1 MERRIVEEYALPLKH
16 TFDYVNEKRAKS
28 PRRSWTD
35 DQRLKWSLRYKRCP
49 ICQEKWAKENEIPCT
64 IIKPDWAKYGKGAG
78 IKRNKQIIESCD
90 QCLAFWDGNSK
101 GTASGIKLAEQLKK
115 PIHLILY
122 NTN

>member
-1 MERRIVEEYALPLKH
+1 MKLAVVGSRTFSNYNLLCESIDSLGINISEIVSGGASGA
-16 TFDYVNEKRAKS
+16 D
-28 PRRSWTD
+28 
-35 DQRLKWSLRYKRCP
+35 SLA
-49 ICQEKWAKENEIPCT
+49 EKWAKENEIPYT

-90 QCLAFWDGNSK
+90 QCLAFWDGKSK
-101 GTASGIKLAEQLKK
+101 GTASGIKLAKQLNK